1 MATLTRCAHELERV
15 GGARMLSR
23 TPYQIIDERLRVGEQ
38 PTLTEIIDL
47 LKVDPV
53 AAAVFRAGSM
63 ATIRYLI
70 ERVNGRGPQPL
81 PDKRPGRL

>member
-1 MATLTRCAHELERV
+1 MQ
-15 GGARMLSR
+15 SY
-23 TPYQIIDERLRVGEQ
+23 TPYQLIHERLRVGEQ
-38 PTLTEIIDL
+38 PTLAEIIEL

-70 ERVNGRGPQPL
+70 ERVNGTRRQSQVVTPPV
-81 PDKRPGRL
+81 PPT